1 MDIKEF
7 DMIKDSKEAKEGLER
22 QNWLDQFLQ
31 CKIWKMAEE
40 GEEEGEG
47 DKSRIKSAS
56 SQGWQALKI

>member
-31 CKIWKMAEE
+31 CKIWEMAGEE
-40 GEEEGEG
+40 GGGEG
-47 DKSRIKSAS
+47 RDKSRIKSAS
-56 SQGWQALKI
+56 SQGWQAQR